1 MSATSRGSEPIETPA
16 IHTLSNG
23 VRVVCDP
30 MPGLETLAL
39 SITVGRGA
47 RYESPDQSGWAHLL
61 EHMVFKAAGERTAR
75 QVVEVIEAEGG
86 QLNAATGHDRT
97 SFQVRA
103 LRGGLPLAMAVVS
116 DLIFRPRLDAAD
128 LAKEKRVI
136 AQEIAEA
143 ADIPDD
149 LVFELAQE
157 KAFEGQSLGRPILGT
172 KASVA
177 KARAGELAGFRA
189 ALYAPD
195 RIVIAASGAVNEAE
209 VLALAEQW
217 FSDPAAAAPP
227 PAPAAPEFIGGV
239 LTKTK
244 RLEQAHLV
252 MLLPALGLRDPD
264 YFALRLFAEI
274 LGGGMSS
281 RLFQEVRERLGLCY
295 AIDAY
300 VDAHAD
306 AGVLGIYAGTDA
318 GDAGQTARVS
328 AEQMLALIDKVE
340 AGELSRAKA
349 QFKASLFMA
358 RESALA
364 RAETAAGQLLIFDR
378 LIASAETAAAIEA
391 VQPADLA
398 RVGARAVEAG
408 RSACAV
414 LGPAKSMPA
423 AEAFQTALFG

>member
-1 MSATSRGSEPIETPA
+1 MSATSPGLKPIETPT

-39 SITVGRGA
+39 SVTVGRGA
-47 RYESPDQSGWAHLL
+47 RYESQNQSGWAHLL
-61 EHMVFKAAGERTAR
+61 EHMVFKAAGDRSAR
-75 QVVEVIEAEGG
+75 QIVEVIEAEGG

-103 LRGGLPLAMAVVS
+103 LKGGLPLAMAVVS

-157 KAFEGQSLGRPILGT
+157 KAYEGQPLGRAILGT

-177 KARAGELAGFRA
+177 RAKAADLAAFHA
-189 ALYAPD
+189 SLYAPD

-209 VLALAEQW
+209 VLKLAEQW
-217 FSDPAAAAPP
+217 FSIAAASPAPP
-227 PAPAAPEFIGGV
+227 EPALPHFVGGV
-239 LTKTK
+239 CARTK

-281 RLFQEVRERLGLCY
+281 RLFQEVRERLGLAY

-318 GDAGQTARVS
+318 ADAGQAARVA
-328 AEQMLALIDKVE
+328 AEQLLALIAKVD
-340 AGELSRAKA
+340 AAELSRAKA

-364 RAETAAGQLLIFDR
+364 RAETAAGQLLIFGR

-398 RVGARAVEAG
+398 RVGARAIEAG
-408 RSACAV
+408 HSACAI
-414 LGPAKSMPA
+414 LGPLKAMPA
-423 AEAFQTALFG
+423 ADAFQTALFG